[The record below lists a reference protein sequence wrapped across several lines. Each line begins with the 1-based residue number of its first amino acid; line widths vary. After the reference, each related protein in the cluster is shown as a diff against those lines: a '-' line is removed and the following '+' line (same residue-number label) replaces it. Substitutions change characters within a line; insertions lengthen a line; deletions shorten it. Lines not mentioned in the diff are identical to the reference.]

1 MGISITDDSFMLTLK
16 RRIRLEDIR
25 NILTS
30 EEIEDT
36 LRRAIFNTELFKQRF
51 RHCASRS
58 FMVLRR
64 YKGRDISVARQQLR
78 SDKILR
84 LLSEIP
90 DFPVMEETYNE
101 IFNIVMDL
109 PHAKEVLDKIESGDI
124 DVKIVPY
131 SDTPSVFAHG
141 IILSGISDIVLM
153 EDRSALL
160 KELHMKLLERVI
172 PKEELAAVFDEAQ
185 VSVYF
190 QNKIKIKSEEDILH
204 FLDLAPGADVLRRR
218 GINIYDYSE
227 IPNDELR
234 RIVEDLIWN
243 DKIVSI
249 YTTRLLWT
257 TPRNYPIF
265 ATLYSKNS
273 EEVIEFEGVKTAE
286 EIAKEKK
293 KKLYEVLEVLKGME
307 KAYLVGRKIKDGKMY
322 WYMRERIT
330 MERDYAL
337 EILLKKLLYFRA
349 PLTFE
354 EIVYS
359 LHLSE
364 EDIRKALKYLVEE
377 GEVVKGVF
385 LVGYGEQYML
395 RSDYN
400 ELLKESGMD
409 EDSLQAYRFGKI
421 VRKMSVDEYF
431 DKFLVLFNEDSMR
444 IRNAYEQFT
453 NALRKEEVLY
463 GRFMRGRLCYA
474 SKSILP
480 LLIAVY
486 RREELNDSDRKILS
500 QIGLLGDR
508 ATFSTLKEMSNMYP
522 HEIKK
527 IIEKLE
533 NNLYIYRKVM
543 PNTKPKD
550 YPFRIMKIEPKGSME
565 EFFERIVKGYGPLT
579 KKDIENITALDA
591 KDYLGKFKKISA
603 GGKIFYYTEEKIEGK
618 GEGEYIIPSDDPY
631 VYTRLNELYDNFGE
645 VLSHAYVKNGKLLG
659 IIELKRYA
667 DHIYVN
673 EFIGNK
679 NAYVTLA
686 KEGIVITP
694 DNPRNELYKKIGNY
708 YASGDISPL
717 QFNIDDI
724 LAYLLWKSRAI
735 SGRKLKTTLDVAKFL
750 MGIHNSF
757 ENVRAY
763 KPIDIEKYYRSEL
776 LYETLDLQGHTI
788 YAIKDHIAI
797 YQSLKNVPLDKD
809 MEVILSILEKYGKME
824 VNSIIEESPL
834 GSEKTRRALVSLY
847 NGNYIAKYPSGY
859 IYIKPLYS
867 REYAIQKYVENLI
880 NILGIVNPEIV
891 SHLSEGCVLS
901 YEAKEVM
908 DRMNLV
914 RGVFLN
920 DGNLYR
926 IPAEDVKDIGS
937 IEIYDSIIILDPKDP
952 VSMLLQYL
960 NPSDFQGYVV
970 VKEGRMVGIV
980 KAIMRKRSFK
990 IQKYTSEETKEIFK
1004 NYFS

>member
-1 MGISITDDSFMLTLK
+1 M
-16 RRIRLEDIR
+16 
-25 NILTS
+25 
-30 EEIEDT
+30 
-36 LRRAIFNTELFKQRF
+36 
-51 RHCASRS
+51 
-58 FMVLRR
+58 
-64 YKGRDISVARQQLR
+64 
-78 SDKILR
+78 R

-109 PHAKEVLDKIESGDI
+109 PHAKEVLEEIEKGDI
-124 DVKIVPY
+124 EVKIVPY
-131 SDTPSVFAHG
+131 SDTPSVFAHS

-172 PKEELAAVFDEAQ
+172 PKEELAAMFDEAQ
-185 VSVYF
+185 VSAYF
-190 QNKIKIKSEEDILH
+190 QNKIKIKSKEDILH
-204 FLDLAPGADVLRRR
+204 FLDLTPGADVLRRR

-234 RIVEDLIWN
+234 RIVEELIWD

-257 TPRNYPIF
+257 TPQNYPIF

-273 EEVIEFEGVKTAE
+273 EEVIEFEGIKTAE
-286 EIAKEKK
+286 DIAKEKK
-293 KKLYEVLEVLKGME
+293 KKVHEVLEILKGME
-307 KAYLVGRKIKDGKMY
+307 KAYLVGRKIKDGKTY

-337 EILLKKLLYFRA
+337 EILIKKLLYFRA

-421 VRKMSVDEYF
+421 IKRMSVEEYF

-444 IRNAYEQFT
+444 VRDAYEQFKDS
-453 NALRKEEVLY
+453 LRREEVLY

-474 SKSILP
+474 SKSTLP

-486 RREELNDSDRKILS
+486 RKEELNDKDRKILS

-579 KKDIENITALDA
+579 KKDIENITALDV

-603 GGKIFYYTEEKIEGK
+603 GGKIFYYTQEKIEGK

-645 VLSHAYVKNGKLLG
+645 VLSHTYVKDGNLLG
-659 IIELKRYA
+659 IMELKRYA
-667 DHIYVN
+667 DHIYVS
-673 EFIGNK
+673 EFMGDK
-679 NAYVTLA
+679 NAYKILA

-694 DNPRNELYKKIGNY
+694 DNPENEKYRKIGDY
-708 YASGDISPL
+708 YASGDISSL
-717 QFNIDDI
+717 QFTLDDI
-724 LAYLLWKSRAI
+724 LAYILWKSRAI
-735 SGRKLKTTLDVAKFL
+735 SGRKLKTTLDVAKLL

-788 YAIKDHIAI
+788 YATKEHIAL

-809 MEVILSILEKYGKME
+809 MEVVLKILEKYGKMD
-824 VNSIIEESPL
+824 VRSIIEESPL
-834 GSEKTRRALVSLY
+834 GSEKTRRALSSLY

-859 IYIKPLYS
+859 IYIKPLYA
-867 REYAIQKYVENLI
+867 REYAIQKYVENMI
-880 NILGIVNPEIV
+880 DILGFVNPEIV
-891 SHLSEGCVLS
+891 CHLSGGHVLS
-901 YEAKEVM
+901 YEAAEIM
-908 DRMNLV
+908 DRVNLV
-914 RGVFLN
+914 KGIFLN

-926 IPAEDVKDIGS
+926 IPSEDIEDIGS
-937 IEIYDSIIILDPKDP
+937 IEIYDEVIILDPKDP
-952 VSMLLQYL
+952 VSILLEIL
-960 NPSDFQGYVV
+960 RPSDIKGYAVISQG
-970 VKEGRMVGIV
+970 KLMGIV
-980 KAIMRKRSFK
+980 KATLRKRNLKVQKWENEEAKKLFLDYLK
-990 IQKYTSEETKEIFK
+990 ISKI
-1004 NYFS
+1004 